1 MCLGDCL
8 THKKTE
14 NSSTVHGRQDSQ
26 AIQQSQSCSKRVKS
40 EATHRMLAALCSKCG
55 KRGQQNN
62 FDEEAEVIHGRY
74 SSGLATPLNITGNS
88 VLQFMYLSVKQKSL
102 FKILSDKGEK
112 QSRTF
117 VFHIITR
124 DSCSNPT
131 HFGCG
136 PGHQQTTLSV
146 ISCFCS
152 NSSPKPR
159 G

>member
-1 MCLGDCL
+1 
-8 THKKTE
+8 
-14 NSSTVHGRQDSQ
+14 
-26 AIQQSQSCSKRVKS
+26 
-40 EATHRMLAALCSKCG
+40 MLAALCSKCG

-117 VFHIITR
+117 VFHIKLEILA
-124 DSCSNPT
+124 
-131 HFGCG
+131 
-136 PGHQQTTLSV
+136 QTPL
-146 ISCFCS
+146 ISDVDQGIS
-152 NSSPKPR
+152 KLLLV
-159 G
+159 

>member
-1 MCLGDCL
+1 MAGR
-8 THKKTE
+8 
-14 NSSTVHGRQDSQ
+14 TVRPYSK
-26 AIQQSQSCSKRVKS
+26 ASKRVKS
-40 EATHRMLAALCSKCG
+40 EATQRMLAALCSKGG

-62 FDEEAEVIHGRY
+62 FGEEAEVIHGRY

-102 FKILSDKGEK
+102 FKILSEK